1 MFADRIEMPQRFSYQ
16 HPGYAF
22 LNAYGSLQGEADV
35 LHYADFLRREAGLED
50 VLPVDLGQIYARF
63 CMPEPVR
70 APLEAQQGI
79 LVNSD
84 KGLVLVK
91 GDDPI
96 VRQRFTEG
104 HELMEF
110 LFDAHN
116 DAQVKLGLPPWPE
129 LEKEKLCDA
138 GAAELLMP
146 RSSFSDRLMHLGLSL
161 AAARKLAAQ
170 YETSMLAT
178 LIRMVELSAK
188 GAALLLCGYSLKPT
202 ERRRDPAG
210 AIAQLR
216 IQWCRPNA
224 YWQAGYIPKDKS
236 IAPDSLIDQAA
247 TSGIA
252 QIGSETFLWG
262 GKQIHCQVEALPLKV
277 AGEAYVAV
285 LLRA

>member
-1 MFADRIEMPQRFSYQ
+1 MMPQRFSYQ

-35 LHYADFLRREAGLED
+35 LHYVDFLRREAGLEA
-50 VLPVDLGQIYARF
+50 VIPVDLGQIYARF
-63 CMPEPVR
+63 CMPEPLR

-91 GDDPI
+91 EDDPI

-116 DAQVKLGLPPWPE
+116 DVQAELGLPPWPE
-129 LEKEKLCDA
+129 AEKEKLCDA

-146 RSSFSDRLMHLGLSL
+146 RSPFSERLSHLGLSL
-161 AAARKLAAQ
+161 AAAQKLATQ

-178 LIRMVELSAK
+178 LIRMVELHGES
-188 GAALLLCGYSLKPT
+188 AALLLCGYSLKPT
-202 ERRRDPAG
+202 EIRRDPNS

-224 YWQAGYIPKDKS
+224 HWRSGYIPKDKS
-236 IAPDSLIDQAA
+236 IAPTSLVHQAA
-247 TSGIA
+247 TSGIV
-252 QIGSETFLWG
+252 QIGEECFLWG
-262 GKQIHCQVEALPLKV
+262 GKQIHCAVEALPLKV
-277 AGEAYVAV
+277 AGAVYVAV
-285 LLRA
+285 LLRVE